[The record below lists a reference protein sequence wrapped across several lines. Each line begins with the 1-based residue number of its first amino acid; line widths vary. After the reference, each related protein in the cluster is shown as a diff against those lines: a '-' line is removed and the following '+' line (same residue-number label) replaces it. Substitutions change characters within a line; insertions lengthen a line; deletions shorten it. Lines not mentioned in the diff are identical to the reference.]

1 MLIRVLCFY
10 EEVGR
15 RIYRH
20 VRARVRRYWRN
31 HYQSGSGGAI
41 THVGISLT
49 FGLVALAMIYAVGFK
64 SLDLFG
70 RSYRRSFGCCCRL
83 SMRA

>member
-1 MLIRVLCFY
+1 MKKCVAEFIGTFALVFAGTGAIVID
-10 EEVGR
+10 EVTR
-15 RIYRH
+15 
-20 VRARVRRYWRN
+20 
-31 HYQSGSGGAI
+31 GAI